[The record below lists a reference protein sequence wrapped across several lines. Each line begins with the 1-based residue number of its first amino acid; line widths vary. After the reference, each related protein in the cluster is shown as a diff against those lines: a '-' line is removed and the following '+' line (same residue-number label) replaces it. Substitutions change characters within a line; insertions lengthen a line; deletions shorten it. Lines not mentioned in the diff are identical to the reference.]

1 MSDRPNEGRPPRER
15 PSSSGLEP
23 PERLATGGDIGA
35 EDELD
40 RSLRPRRLDDFIGQE
55 PVKQQLAIFLEAARQ
70 RDEALDHVLLAG
82 PPGLGKTSL
91 AGIVATE
98 LGVGFHVTSGPVLE
112 RKGDLA
118 AVLTAL
124 DPHDV
129 LFIDEIHRLNRAIE
143 EVLYPAMEDFQL
155 DVVLGQ
161 GPSARTLRLDLPRFT
176 LVGATTRTGLLTTPL
191 RGRFGVLH
199 RLDYYDADELA
210 AIVRRSARLLGV
222 EVEDEGAVALAGRS
236 RGTPRIANRLLRRV
250 RDVAQVRGRP
260 RVDLAVAQEALEL
273 LEVDDLGLEEL
284 DRQILRRLVVT
295 FEGRPVGLGTLADSI
310 GEAPDTIEDVYEP
323 YLLQEGLLKRTPR
336 GRVATPRAYRH
347 LGLAP
352 PTEVG
357 QPGLF

>member
-1 MSDRPNEGRPPRER
+1 VSE
-15 PSSSGLEP
+15 
-23 PERLATGGDIGA
+23 ERLAEGADIGA

-40 RSLRPRRLDDFIGQE
+40 VSLRPRRLDEFIGQE
-55 PVKQQLAIFLEAARQ
+55 GVKQQLGIFLEAARQ
-70 RDEALDHVLLAG
+70 RGEALDHVLLAG

-91 AGIVATE
+91 AGIVAAE

-124 DPHDV
+124 DGHDV
-129 LFIDEIHRLNRAIE
+129 LFIDEIHRLNRAVE

-176 LVGATTRTGLLTTPL
+176 LIGATTRTGLLTTPL

-199 RLDYYDADELA
+199 RLDYYDADDLA

-222 EVEDEGAVALAGRS
+222 AIDDEGSTALAARS

-250 RDVAQVRGRP
+250 RDVAQVRGHPAIDR
-260 RVDLAVAQEALEL
+260 AVAEEALEL
-273 LEVDDLGLEEL
+273 LEVDELGLDDL
-284 DRQILRRLVVT
+284 DRQLLRRLAQT
-295 FEGRPVGLGTLADSI
+295 FEGRPVGLGTLADSV
-310 GEAPDTIEDVYEP
+310 GESPDTIEDVYEP

-347 LGLAP
+347 LGLP
-352 PTEVG
+352 PPAQGHPE
-357 QPGLF
+357 LF

>member
-1 MSDRPNEGRPPRER
+1 VSE
-15 PSSSGLEP
+15 
-23 PERLATGGDIGA
+23 ERLADGA
-35 EDELD
+35 ELGPEDELD
-40 RSLRPRRLDDFIGQE
+40 LSLRPRSLDEFIGQE
-55 PVKQQLAIFLEAARQ
+55 GVKQQLGIFLEAARQ
-70 RDEALDHVLLAG
+70 RGEALDHVLLAG

-91 AGIVATE
+91 AAIVAAE

-129 LFIDEIHRLNRAIE
+129 LFIDEIHRLNRAVE

-176 LVGATTRTGLLTTPL
+176 LIGATTRTGLLTTPL

-199 RLDYYDADELA
+199 RLDYYGTDDLG

-222 EVEDEGAVALAGRS
+222 EIDGAGSAALAARS

-250 RDVAQVRGRP
+250 RDVAQVRGHP
-260 RVDLAVAQEALEL
+260 TVDRAVAEEALEL
-273 LEVDDLGLEEL
+273 LEVDELGLDEL
-284 DRQILRRLVVT
+284 DRQLLRRLAET
-295 FEGRPVGLGTLADSI
+295 FEGRPVGLGTLADSV
-310 GEAPDTIEDVYEP
+310 GESPDTIEDVYEP

-352 PTEVG
+352 PPETGHPE
-357 QPGLF
+357 LF

>member
-1 MSDRPNEGRPPRER
+1 MSGTGDDLAGAWGTDPGEAGEGDR
-15 PSSSGLEP
+15 LVEP
-23 PERLATGGDIGA
+23 APIGA

-40 RSLRPRRLDDFIGQE
+40 RSLRPRRLADFIGQDG
-55 PVKQQLAIFLEAARQ
+55 VRQQLAIFLEAARQ
-70 RDEALDHVLLAG
+70 REEALDHVLLAG

-91 AGIVATE
+91 AGIVAAE
-98 LGVGFHVTSGPVLE
+98 MGVGFHVTSGPVLE

-124 DPHDV
+124 EPHDV

-191 RGRFGVLH
+191 RARFGVMH
-199 RLDYYDADELA
+199 RLDYYAPADLA
-210 AIVRRSARLLGV
+210 AIVARSARLLGV
-222 EVEDEGAVALAGRS
+222 VIDDEAAGVLASRS

-250 RDVAQVRGRP
+250 RDVAQVRGVP
-260 RVDLAVAQEALEL
+260 AVDRAIAEEALAL
-273 LEVDDLGLEEL
+273 LEVDSLGLEEL
-284 DRQILRRLVVT
+284 DRQILRRLAET
-295 FEGRPVGLGTLADSI
+295 FEGRPVGLGTLADSV
-310 GEAPDTIEDVYEP
+310 GEAADTIEDVYEP
-323 YLLQEGLLKRTPR
+323 YLLQEGLLRRTPR

-347 LGLAP
+347 LGLP
-352 PTEVG
+352 PPAEVG

>member
-1 MSDRPNEGRPPRER
+1 MSVADAPDTGEGWGTDPDAIARD
-15 PSSSGLEP
+15 
-23 PERLATGGDIGA
+23 ERLADGEDIGA

-40 RSLRPRRLDDFIGQE
+40 TSLRPRRLEDFIGQE
-55 PVKQQLAIFLEAARQ
+55 GVKQQLGIFLEAARQ
-70 RDEALDHVLLAG
+70 RAEALDHVLLAG

-91 AGIVATE
+91 AAIVAAE
-98 LGVGFHVTSGPVLE
+98 MGVGFHVTSGPILE

-124 DPHDV
+124 EPHDV

-191 RGRFGVLH
+191 RARFGVFH
-199 RLDYYDADELA
+199 RLNYYTPGELA
-210 AIVRRSARLLGV
+210 SIVRRSARLL
-222 EVEDEGAVALAGRS
+222 EVAIDDDGAAALASRS

-250 RDVAQVRGRP
+250 RDVAQVRGRGS
-260 RVDLAVAQEALEL
+260 VDRAVAEEAMEL
-273 LEVDDLGLEEL
+273 LEVNALGLEEL
-284 DRQILRRLVVT
+284 DRQILRLLAET
-295 FEGRPVGLGTLADSI
+295 FEGRAVGLGTLADSV
-310 GEAPDTIEDVYEP
+310 GESADTIEDVYEP
-323 YLLQEGLLKRTPR
+323 FLLQEGLLTRTPR
-336 GRVATPRAYRH
+336 GRMATPRAYRH
-347 LGLAP
+347 LGLEP
-352 PTEVG
+352 PPDAG

>member
-1 MSDRPNEGRPPRER
+1 MSE
-15 PSSSGLEP
+15 
-23 PERLATGGDIGA
+23 ERLADGAELGA

-40 RSLRPRRLDDFIGQE
+40 VSLRPRRLDEFIGQE
-55 PVKQQLAIFLEAARQ
+55 GVKQQLAIFLEAARQ
-70 RDEALDHVLLAG
+70 RGEALDHVLLAG

-91 AGIVATE
+91 AGIVAVE
-98 LGVGFHVTSGPVLE
+98 LGVGFHITSGPVLE

-124 DPHDV
+124 EPHDV
-129 LFIDEIHRLNRAIE
+129 LFIDEIHRLNRAVE

-155 DVVLGQ
+155 DVILGQ

-176 LVGATTRTGLLTTPL
+176 LIGATTRTGLLTTPL

-199 RLDYYDADELA
+199 RLDYYGADDLG

-222 EVEDEGAVALAGRS
+222 AIDDEGSAALAARS

-250 RDVAQVRGRP
+250 RDVAQVRGHP
-260 RVDLAVAQEALEL
+260 TVDRAVAEEALEL
-273 LEVDDLGLEEL
+273 LEVDGLGLDDL
-284 DRQILRRLVVT
+284 DRQLLRRLAET
-295 FEGRPVGLGTLADSI
+295 FEGRPVGLGTLADSL
-310 GEAPDTIEDVYEP
+310 GESPDTIEDVYEP

-347 LGLAP
+347 LGLTP
-352 PTEVG
+352 PETGHPE
-357 QPGLF
+357 LF

>member
-1 MSDRPNEGRPPRER
+1 MSETRAVDGD
-15 PSSSGLEP
+15 
-23 PERLATGGDIGA
+23 ERLASGRDIGV

-55 PVKQQLAIFLEAARQ
+55 GVKQQLGIFLEAAQQ
-70 RDEALDHVLLAG
+70 RGEALDHVLLAG

-91 AGIVATE
+91 AGIVAGE

-176 LVGATTRTGLLTTPL
+176 LIGATTRTGLLTTPL
-191 RGRFGVLH
+191 RARFGVFH
-199 RLDYYDADELA
+199 RLDYYDPGDLA
-210 AIVRRSARLLGV
+210 AIVHRSARLLGV
-222 EVEDEGAVALAGRS
+222 AIDDDGAAALAGRA

-260 RVDLAVAQEALEL
+260 GVDQAVAEEALEL
-273 LEVDDLGLEEL
+273 LEVDALGLEEL
-284 DRQILRRLVVT
+284 DRQILRRLAET
-295 FEGRPVGLGTLADSI
+295 FEGRPVGLGTLADSV

-352 PTEVG
+352 PADAG
-357 QPGLF
+357 QAGLF